1 MKLGK
6 LLNGEL
12 GELLYCEMLYVEM
25 LYGEMLLPVR
35 MVYKSQAR
43 KLEK

>member
-12 GELLYCEMLYVEM
+12 GELLYCEMLY
-25 LYGEMLLPVR
+25 GEMLLPIR

-43 KLEK
+43 KVEK